1 MKIKEL
7 VSKLSGILSING
19 STNADI
25 TSIVYDSRKAGKG
38 SLFVAIKGMSAD
50 GHEFIPQALEKGAV
64 AVIGERDLKL
74 ENAVY
79 IRVASSRR
87 ALAQSSAW
95 FYGYPARKL
104 KLIGVTGTNGKTTTT
119 YLVKAMLDE
128 AGIKTGV
135 IGTIG
140 NWIGNKLL
148 PAERTTPESLELNQL
163 FSQMLEEGVEYVAME
178 VSSHSL
184 KLSRVDGIEFEVGIF
199 TNLTQDHLDFHRT
212 FEDYFNSKKKLFDF
226 SRKAVINADDE
237 SGQKLIKLL
246 DIPVTSYA
254 IENKADL
261 KAENVKITAGGV
273 SYDLMV
279 GSRRVPVSYRV
290 PGRFSVYN
298 SLAAIAAGL
307 ALGLS
312 PDTMTKALEKVEGV
326 PGRFEVVK
334 SGQDFTVIVDYAH
347 TPDGLENV
355 LKTIKNF
362 CTGRII
368 TVFGCGGDRDK
379 KKRPIMGK
387 IASELS
393 DYCIITSDNPRSEDP
408 EAIIGE
414 IEKGITAGNY
424 EIIPDRKDAI
434 KRAIEIAEKNDVV
447 LIAGKGHENYQ
458 ILKDKVIH
466 FDDKEVAAEFLR
478 KRGS

>member
-95 FYGYPARKL
+95 FYGYPAQKL

-279 GSRRVPVSYRV
+279 GSSRVPVSYCV